1 MKYLLTLPALCLAM
15 CLLYLAQEADA
26 RTGSH
31 AVDTEIAGIKVATTV
46 DSALARDL
54 LMTGIR
60 PALAGLDC
68 HSLGDL
74 PSAASLRE
82 ITAAYSTD
90 TATAILLKCLV
101 EVPEIR
107 HSQALFLTE
116 LENRHNGHDVQAGF
130 VSARA
135 EHYTILFVPGWG
147 YLSNGDET
155 GSDLRRP
162 RDIIAAMGFETHL
175 VPIADF
181 GSVEENARTI
191 ADHLRVQLRRGAR
204 IILASASSGGP
215 AVALALGDPAIA
227 EHPLLAGWIN
237 ICGVLRGSPM
247 VDRFLPWPKSLL
259 PRLVAMFE
267 GWTYKEFLSLSRSR
281 GGSRFDQFE
290 RPPQLTIL
298 NYIGIP
304 FSGQLSPTG
313 RRFYTMLRDMGPN
326 DGLTLITEALAPGY
340 TVMAVGSDHFIR
352 EDPDIDMKTAALV
365 PVLLRLIEGPNIQ
378 SGHFSAKSLFR

>member
-15 CLLYLAQEADA
+15 CLLYLAHGADA
-26 RTGSH
+26 RAGSH
-31 AVDTEIAGIKVATTV
+31 GVNTELAGIKVTTNV

-54 LMTGIR
+54 LMTGNR
-60 PALAGLDC
+60 AALTRLDC
-68 HSLGDL
+68 HSVDDL
-74 PSAASLRE
+74 PSAAILRE
-82 ITAAYSTD
+82 ITTTYSTD
-90 TATAILLKCLV
+90 TATALLIKCLADI
-101 EVPEIR
+101 PEIR
-107 HSQALFLTE
+107 RSQALFLTE
-116 LENRHNGHDVQAGF
+116 LEHRRNGHAVQANYI
-130 VSARA
+130 SARA
-135 EHYTILFVPGWG
+135 NQYTVLFVPGWG
-147 YLSNGDET
+147 YLSNGDDT
-155 GSDLRRP
+155 GSNLRRP
-162 RDIIAAMGFETHL
+162 RQIIAAMGFETRL

-181 GSVEENARTI
+181 GSVENNARTL
-191 ADHLRVQLRRGAR
+191 ADYLLGQLQRGKR

-215 AVALALGDPAIA
+215 AVALALGDPDIA
-227 EHPLLAGWIN
+227 DHPMLAGWIN

-247 VDRFLPWPKSLL
+247 VDRFQSWPKSLL

-313 RRFYTMLRDMGPN
+313 RRFYTLLRDMGPN

-365 PVLLRLIEGPNIQ
+365 PVLLRLIEGQKIQ
-378 SGHFSAKSLFR
+378 SGHFSAKSMFR